1 MERSAST
8 RVLAARTLAVAGIAA
23 GIAIVATAPTASA
36 TTMHVTPD
44 PEEAPRGGF
53 TTVNFRVPNEEEDA
67 STTEVEINFPT
78 DTPISFVAVQPVP
91 GWQYRTETTS
101 LDEPVEG
108 EGGEV
113 TEAVSKVTYTGG
125 EIRPGEFQEFA
136 IELGPL
142 PEEGDHVVFPTLQ
155 TYDNG
160 EIVRWIDQ
168 PADDGTEPESPAPA
182 LTLTESEAD
191 GASGESDEG
200 SGSEGSDGPSAE
212 NAATEDDVSG
222 ATTVGVVGIV
232 LGALGLV
239 TAIFAVATSR
249 RRGGST
255 STS

>member
-1 MERSAST
+1 M
-8 RVLAARTLAVAGIAA
+8 AAA
-23 GIAIVATAPTASA
+23 
-36 TTMHVTPD
+36 HVTPD
-44 PEEAPRGGF
+44 PAEAPRGGF
-53 TTVNFRVPNEEEDA
+53 TTVNFRVPNEEQDA
-67 STTEVEINFPT
+67 STTQVEINFPT
-78 DTPISFVAVQPVP
+78 DTPITFVAVQPVP
-91 GWQYRTETTS
+91 GWRYRTETAR

-108 EGGEV
+108 ESGEV

-160 EIVRWIDQ
+160 EVVRWIDE
-168 PADDGTEPESPAPA
+168 PTEDGSDPETPAPA
-182 LTLTESEAD
+182 LALTAPEEDPGVSGSGTEDEEA
-191 GASGESDEG
+191 ASGGDDE
-200 SGSEGSDGPSAE
+200 GPSAE

-239 TAIFAVATSR
+239 VAVFAVVTTR
-249 RRGGST
+249 RRST
-255 STS
+255 